1 MLGSNLGVLSC
12 FPTPKGVITY
22 RLLALIQEKQHN
34 GAYRNTFCP
43 HQSLCHGG
51 LVLPRKVLL
60 QGQDDTVGSDGG
72 QDHVLE
78 WCMGRKVK
86 ESTSTPTKRDK
97 TNA

>member
-1 MLGSNLGVLSC
+1 MV
-12 FPTPKGVITY
+12 Y
-22 RLLALIQEKQHN
+22 E
-34 GAYRNTFCP
+34 NTFCP

-78 WCMGRKVK
+78 WCMGHKVK